1 MTQLVYR
8 LPVLVSRLIRRIVR
22 NKLYELSK
30 RHVIAV
36 FQWFYSGVLSVPL
49 QKNIPFV
56 IHLI

>member
-22 NKLYELSK
+22 NELYELSK
-30 RHVIAV
+30 CHIIAV

-49 QKNIPFV
+49 QERTLF
-56 IHLI
+56 L